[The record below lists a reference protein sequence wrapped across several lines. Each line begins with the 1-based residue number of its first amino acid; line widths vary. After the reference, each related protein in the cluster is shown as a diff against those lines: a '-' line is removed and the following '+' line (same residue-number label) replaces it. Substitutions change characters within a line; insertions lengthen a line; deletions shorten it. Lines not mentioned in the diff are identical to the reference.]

1 MGSDDPW
8 LTTGIDPWSAGR
20 VSKNGV
26 AAATT
31 TTSTGP
37 APRASTPPPSD
48 SEESPSAA
56 KAGPPSSWINGSANG
71 IGHAPKPKHPP
82 ASLKPQAFQAPP
94 PSGPAVPSG
103 PAGPAP
109 HGPPVAKVAPAVTS
123 TNARSEGE
131 GKASTCLLQVP
142 HSGFADAK
150 DPDLKK
156 VSQGTPKSRTF
167 HIQIYKD
174 SPDERLG
181 LRTEVVDGVGCGSAG
196 RVHRIFHGGLIEEWN
211 RMAVACG
218 MPDWEVEVNDVIIGV
233 NGRMEYH
240 PDDFEVRTATDLD
253 LLIMRGPPAHLVR
266 PQNGAERARQ
276 RETFVQ
282 QLWALC
288 KSDQKARVSIQDLR
302 NLADE

>member
-1 MGSDDPW
+1 MLDETNTIGEQHIHHHSFPDLRIRENLIPLNKRTTVDPPRSRPSFLSIAMGSDDPW

-156 VSQGTPKSRTF
+156 VGA
-167 HIQIYKD
+167 
-174 SPDERLG
+174 LG
-181 LRTEVVDGVGCGSAG
+181 R
-196 RVHRIFHGGLIEEWN
+196 F
-211 RMAVACG
+211 
-218 MPDWEVEVNDVIIGV
+218 
-233 NGRMEYH
+233 
-240 PDDFEVRTATDLD
+240 
-253 LLIMRGPPAHLVR
+253 
-266 PQNGAERARQ
+266 
-276 RETFVQ
+276 
-282 QLWALC
+282 AL
-288 KSDQKARVSIQDLR
+288 
-302 NLADE
+302 